1 MAEADREL
9 MLMEEGVPNT
19 DVIRG
24 PGPMERE
31 GQGRGGR
38 YLKVLYVTQR
48 FVNSFTNLFLNKLYF
63 RSVYVYRNVD
73 WVDCRYVQCQ
83 TVHILD

>member
-1 MAEADREL
+1 MAETDREL
-9 MLMEEGVPNT
+9 TLMEEGVPNT

-38 YLKVLYVTQR
+38 YLKVLYVTQ
-48 FVNSFTNLFLNKLYF
+48 
-63 RSVYVYRNVD
+63 NVS
-73 WVDCRYVQCQ
+73 
-83 TVHILD
+83 